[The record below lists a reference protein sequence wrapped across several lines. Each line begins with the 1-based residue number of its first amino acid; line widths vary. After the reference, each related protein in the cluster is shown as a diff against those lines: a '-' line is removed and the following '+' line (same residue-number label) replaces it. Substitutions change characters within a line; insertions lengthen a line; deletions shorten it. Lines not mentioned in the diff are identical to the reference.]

1 MPATAAYNTAVLDR
15 RPELV
20 PAGELAHAN
29 LAGERHA
36 RRWQDVGELPASGT
50 AVYMIL
56 NVAKIESL
64 LANGWQ

>member
-1 MPATAAYNTAVLDR
+1 V
-15 RPELV
+15 
-20 PAGELAHAN
+20 GELAHAN
-29 LAGERHA
+29 LTGERHA

-50 AVYMIL
+50 GVYMIL